1 MKGSFMHTAF
11 SLKESMFRIEIDGK
25 VADSRALLD
34 WRPDDR
40 LGVVLRSPL
49 SALGASMLMQLVTTA
64 YYDVRPGRRKAPHY
78 AEIYLFHSGGC
89 YGDFSSFDVTPH
101 RELFLPADAGALIEA
116 INDRAITH
124 LAVPDGAPTQSVFP
138 WSEPEAARDRI
149 RHCFAYSAGG
159 QVRDADVA
167 ILSSEPDL
175 RHDVELALNPMALVD
190 NIERYMDAGDADIQ
204 LFSKRLA
211 QRVRSRVN
219 EVSEIEKETAK
230 AYHNNSWDNG
240 TIRQNFRKIS
250 VDDALSIL

>member
-159 QVRDADVA
+159 RVRDADIA
-167 ILSSEPDL
+167 ILSSEPGL
-175 RHDVELALNPMALVD
+175 RQDVELALNPMALVD
-190 NIERYMDAGDADIQ
+190 NIERYIDAGDADIQ

-219 EVSEIEKETAK
+219 EVSETEKETAK
-230 AYHNNSWDNG
+230 AHHENSWNNG
-240 TIRQNFRKIS
+240 MIRQNFRKIS
-250 VDDALSIL
+250 VDDALSLL

>member
-1 MKGSFMHTAF
+1 MHTAF

-159 QVRDADVA
+159 QVRDSDVA
-167 ILSSEPDL
+167 ILSSEPHL

-219 EVSEIEKETAK
+219 EVSEIGKETAK